1 MSAALVLGAGGYWF
15 NQVHYSARS
24 PSLRVTIAAG
34 CPASLGNAADVRNP
48 GYGSFGTFVGVGS
61 LGPRGATDG
70 LICRYAGL
78 PQRTLRKQLRLSAGQ
93 AAGVSEAAHVQHI
106 GRTAHSI
113 SPPAGE
119 PGEVIL
125 MVLGYPHRGDLDI
138 WYSRTGHQAADNG
151 FVQSNFYGP
160 GTLPDDFAALV
171 QAYARPGV

>member
-1 MSAALVLGAGGYWF
+1 MSAALVLGAGGYRL

-125 MVLGYPHRGDLDI
+125 VVLGYPHRGDLDI

-151 FVQSNFYGP
+151 FVQTNFYGLDT
-160 GTLPDDFAALV
+160 GQDFAGLV
-171 QAYARPGV
+171 QAYARGTA